1 VDGGPE
7 LTIENIDREE
17 VLMSQQTETGTAL
30 SGPPARGRPK
40 MLNHLAYVT
49 HDVEATVDF
58 YTRVLGMPMV
68 STVIGSKVP
77 STGDDFPYFHVFFR
91 LDDGSTLAFF
101 EAPGLPP
108 ANPKGHPA
116 YDIFDH
122 LAFEADTPDDIH
134 AWAAWLRQNGIEI
147 TGPTDHGIILS
158 IYFRDPVNDIRLE
171 ITCPLVDDWNAR
183 EDAAARDLQDW
194 VEVKNAAQEQGQDVA
209 EALLKFIAKR
219 NADKQDAPG
228 EAERPA

>member
-1 VDGGPE
+1 
-7 LTIENIDREE
+7 
-17 VLMSQQTETGTAL
+17 MSQPNATL
-30 SGPPARGRPK
+30 SGPPAQGRPK

-49 HDVEATVDF
+49 HDVEGTVDF
-58 YTRVLGMPMV
+58 YTQVMGMPMV
-68 STVIGSKVP
+68 STVIGSRVP

-101 EAPGLPP
+101 EAPGLPR

-122 LAFEADTPDDIH
+122 LAFEADKPEDIH
-134 AWAAWLRQNGIEI
+134 AWAAWLLQNGVEI

-171 ITCPLVDDWNAR
+171 ITCPLVEDWNAR
-183 EDAAARDLQDW
+183 EDAAARDLRDW
-194 VEVKNAAQEQGQDVA
+194 VEVKNSAAETGQDVS
-209 EALLKFIAKR
+209 EALLKFIAAR
-219 NADKQDAPG
+219 DAEQHDRAVEGPDDSLPR
-228 EAERPA
+228 ASR

>member
-1 VDGGPE
+1 
-7 LTIENIDREE
+7 
-17 VLMSQQTETGTAL
+17 MSQQTETPRL
-30 SGPPARGRPK
+30 SGPPAQGRPK

-49 HDVEATVDF
+49 HDVEGTVDF
-58 YTRVLGMPMV
+58 YTRVMGMPMV

-101 EAPGLPP
+101 EAPGLPR

-122 LAFEADTPDDIH
+122 LAFEADTPDDIY
-134 AWAAWLRQNGIEI
+134 AWAAWLCQNDVEI
-147 TGPTDHGIILS
+147 VGPTDHGIILS

-171 ITCPLVDDWNAR
+171 ITCPLVEDWNDR
-183 EDAAARDLQDW
+183 QDAAARDLQDW
-194 VEVKNAAQEQGQDVA
+194 TDVKNMAHEQGQDVS
-209 EALLKFIAKR
+209 EALLKFIAAR
-219 NADKQDAPG
+219 DAEHYSRG
-228 EAERPA
+228 DEATVDPDRSA

>member
-1 VDGGPE
+1 
-7 LTIENIDREE
+7 
-17 VLMSQQTETGTAL
+17 MSQSTDTTEL
-30 SGPPARGRPK
+30 SGPPAQGRPK

-49 HDVEATVDF
+49 HDVEGTVDF
-58 YTRVLGMPMV
+58 YTRVMGMPMV

-77 STGDDFPYFHVFFR
+77 STGDNFPYFHVFFR
-91 LDDGSTLAFF
+91 IHDGSTLAFF

-122 LAFEADTPDDIH
+122 LAFEADTPEDIH

-147 TGPTDHGIILS
+147 VGPTDHGIILS

-183 EDAAARDLQDW
+183 EDSAARDLQDW
-194 VEVKNAAQEQGQDVA
+194 LDVKNAATAEGQDVP
-209 EALLKFIAKR
+209 EALLKFIAGR
-219 NADKQDAPG
+219 NAEKSAKPTEDLPTDP
-228 EAERPA
+228 ERPV

>member
-1 VDGGPE
+1 M
-7 LTIENIDREE
+7 T
-17 VLMSQQTETGTAL
+17 SQSTHTTPL
-30 SGPPARGRPK
+30 SGPPAQGRPK

-49 HDVEATVDF
+49 HDVERTVEF
-58 YTRVLGMPMV
+58 YTKVMGMPMV
-68 STVIGSKVP
+68 STVIGAKVP

-122 LAFEADTPDDIH
+122 LAFEADAPEDIH
-134 AWAAWLRQNGIEI
+134 AWAAWLKQNGIDI
-147 TGPTDHGIILS
+147 VGPTDHGIILS

-183 EDAAARDLQDW
+183 EDSAQRDLQDW
-194 VEVKNAAQEQGQDVA
+194 LAVKNEAAGSGQDVG
-209 EALLKFIAKR
+209 EALLKFIAGR
-219 NADKQDAPG
+219 DAEMSAKPTG
-228 EAERPA
+228 DVPVDPDRPV